1 LNIEALLFQMGY
13 LTIKAYD
20 VKRRF
25 YTLGYPNREVK
36 ESMLEYLV
44 DAFSKVPHTRIRSYA
59 LDVADALEQEDF
71 EKVRE
76 IFNILLYSLPYQL
89 HQETEKFYHA
99 IVHLFF
105 KYMDLDV
112 HSEVNTARGRADTV
126 VILDD
131 KIYCFEFK
139 LNRSAQEALEQLKDR
154 GYADKYRD
162 TGKKIILIGVNFST
176 EKREVD
182 ELAVEGV

>member
-1 LNIEALLFQMGY
+1 M
-13 LTIKAYD
+13 
-20 VKRRF
+20 
-25 YTLGYPNREVK
+25 
-36 ESMLEYLV
+36 
-44 DAFSKVPHTRIRSYA
+44 
-59 LDVADALEQEDF
+59 
-71 EKVRE
+71 
-76 IFNILLYSLPYQL
+76 

-105 KYMDLDV
+105 KYMGLDV
-112 HSEVNTARGRADTV
+112 HSEVSTARGRADTI

-154 GYADKYRD
+154 GYVDKYRD
-162 TGKKIILIGVNFST
+162 TGKKIILMGVNFST

-182 ELAVEGV
+182 ELAVEVVKSV